1 MPIIDHFEI
10 PEYKRSKQHKQ
21 SPFRYPGG
29 KYYGLKYILPFIL
42 SEEFLEYR
50 EPFVGGG
57 CVFFALPKAKRSIIN
72 DKHRQLIDVYEA
84 LSETS
89 MRSELIKMVSS
100 ETVTQERFDEVVAMV
115 PQNLL
120 DSAFQAFYLNRTAY
134 SGILKNP
141 NIGYNSIKSSPPK
154 NWHKRMEPCGE
165 KLHDVEIMSTAFEN
179 VINMEPTSGTVLM
192 YLDPPYFEADQTRA
206 YVESFTQEDHER
218 LARVLKKTKHKF
230 CLSYDNCEW
239 VREAYSEFY
248 MFPLEWNYNTDNI
261 SNSERKLGSELLIT
275 NYKPAWLE

>member
-29 KYYGLKYILPFIL
+29 KYYGLKYILPFII

-84 LSETS
+84 LSDTS
-89 MRSELIKMVSS
+89 MRSELIKMVSN

-141 NIGYNSIKSSPPK
+141 NIVITQSRVPPK
-154 NWHKRMEPCGE
+154 IGIKGWNHVVRNYM
-165 KLHDVEIMSTAFEN
+165 
-179 VINMEPTSGTVLM
+179 TS
-192 YLDPPYFEADQTRA
+192 
-206 YVESFTQEDHER
+206 R
-218 LARVLKKTKHKF
+218 LCQRTLKT
-230 CLSYDNCEW
+230 S
-239 VREAYSEFY
+239 
-248 MFPLEWNYNTDNI
+248 
-261 SNSERKLGSELLIT
+261 
-275 NYKPAWLE
+275 